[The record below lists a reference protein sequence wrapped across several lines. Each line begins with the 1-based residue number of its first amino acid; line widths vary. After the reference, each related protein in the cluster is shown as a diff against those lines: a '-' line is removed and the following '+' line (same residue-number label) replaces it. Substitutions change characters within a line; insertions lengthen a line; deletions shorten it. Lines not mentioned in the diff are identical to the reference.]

1 MSEEQL
7 EIVKLLGG
15 LSFLEASDEMTE
27 QQKASFK
34 DDVKAIV
41 RLVKFKENEQD
52 AQFEQADKMAALDL
66 LRRFSALKDDVM
78 TRLGES
84 GGFSDG
90 ALFENRAEI
99 EKCSEM
105 GKFLDD
111 YLANSKLKEKLQEN
125 LEGDDTNAADLQ
137 MLADLEESVKTI
149 STLKSYGV
157 HSIELGAQSM
167 NDQVL
172 ELNGRGHSSKDV
184 TMASSLIR
192 EYGFSLGLQ
201 MMVGMYGVEDAY
213 CDAMETADAFLKI
226 APDTVRIYPTLVVED
241 TQLAELWRRGVYKPL
256 DIDEAVKIS
265 AELMI
270 LFRNKGIRVI
280 RVGLHSENSLQKK
293 TLAGPFHPA
302 FGELCESLIFR
313 NEIENVIIKEKTA
326 IIKCNP
332 KLLSKIIGQNKSNIN
347 YFLNKGMDIKVIPDG
362 TVSRFHIE
370 YP

>member
-1 MSEEQL
+1 MLNKHSNLAFFIPHLGCPYKCVFCDQVNISGEHVYPDPMEVKETCDRYL
-7 EIVKLLGG
+7 PKEGINTEIAFFGG
-15 LSFLEASDEMTE
+15 SFTAIPKKMMEAY
-27 QQKASFK
+27 
-34 DDVKAIV
+34 
-41 RLVKFKENEQD
+41 L
-52 AQFEQADKMAALDL
+52 QAAYP
-66 LRRFSALKDDVM
+66 FV
-78 TRLGES
+78 ES
-84 GGFSDG
+84 G
-90 ALFENRAEI
+90 RASGI
-99 EKCSEM
+99 RISTRPDYI
-105 GKFLDD
+105 DD
-111 YLANSKLKEKLQEN
+111 SIL
-125 LEGDDTNAADLQ
+125 
-137 MLADLEESVKTI
+137 

-192 EYGFSLGLQ
+192 EFGFSLGLQ

-347 YFLNKGMDIKVIPDG
+347 YFLNKGMDIKVVPDS